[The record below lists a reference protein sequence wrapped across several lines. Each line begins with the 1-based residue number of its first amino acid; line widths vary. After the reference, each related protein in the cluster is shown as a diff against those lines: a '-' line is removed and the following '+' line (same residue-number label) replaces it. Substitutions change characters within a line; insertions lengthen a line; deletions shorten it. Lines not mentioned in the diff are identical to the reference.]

1 MWIRWNIQELL
12 IKIRSMRTT
21 IQIDMR
27 IILTVIQIKVNKI
40 RNLKN
45 RAQKEDKN
53 EIWYDF
59 SYA

>member
-1 MWIRWNIQELL
+1 
-12 IKIRSMRTT
+12 MRTT
-21 IQIDMR
+21 ILIDMR
-27 IILTVIQIKVNKI
+27 IIIMTVIQIKVNKI